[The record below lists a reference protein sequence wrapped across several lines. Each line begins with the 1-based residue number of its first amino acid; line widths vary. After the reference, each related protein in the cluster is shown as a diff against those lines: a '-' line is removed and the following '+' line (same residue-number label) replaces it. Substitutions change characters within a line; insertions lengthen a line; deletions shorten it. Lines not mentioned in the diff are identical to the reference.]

1 MPVVAKAEQVG
12 ATGWSWEAMKEN
24 EEKLTLPNPARELWL
39 QIREAVRES
48 LAEIVQSGTERTGE

>member
-1 MPVVAKAEQVG
+1 
-12 ATGWSWEAMKEN
+12 MKEN